1 MKNFKEFVSAM
12 PAPPAPR
19 TTATTHSIPNVGVK
33 ISKVN
38 SQVLIQ
44 DRDRVFDDI
53 LMQGEEMQQFL
64 EELKLASR
72 VMPDLSI
79 RDALVVVTA
88 PYIAGK
94 WC

>member
-1 MKNFKEFVSAM
+1 MNKFKEIISAK
-12 PAPPAPR
+12 PALPAPR
-19 TTATTHSIPNVGVK
+19 TTTHTHSIPNVGVK
-33 ISKVN
+33 ISKANN
-38 SQVLIQ
+38 SVLIQ
-44 DRDRVFDDI
+44 DRDRVYDDI

-64 EELKLASR
+64 QELKSASR
-72 VMPDLSI
+72 VMPDLPI